1 MSARLLTHDEVSA
14 LHDTGEDWSVSDD
27 GGRTG
32 PLIVD
37 AQGYEVAEVD
47 GFDTTYATDLRHA
60 RLLARA
66 PALRAT
72 ALDLFA
78 RLSIANNAADG
89 NLEPALSLIASEM
102 GHRGDDLHHLT
113 TGVVADRVRVVFSQL
128 NAQRAASAG
137 LRTELAAAHA
147 RIAELER
154 LATGPRSAESDD
166 AWLSRPFAPETLP
179 GWDGDGREVGS

>member
-14 LHDTGEDWSVSDD
+14 LHDAGESWGSRRGNMVQ
-27 GGRTG
+27 
-32 PLIVD
+32 IVVGSRGVI
-37 AQGYEVAEVD
+37 AAVD
-47 GFDTTYATDLRHA
+47 GHDVPAPNEA
-60 RLLARA
+60 RAALMAAA

-137 LRTELAAAHA
+137 LRTELAAANA
-147 RIAELER
+147 RIADLER
-154 LATGPRSAESDD
+154 LAAGPRTPAVDD
-166 AWLSRPFAPETLP
+166 GLARPFAPETLP
-179 GWDGDGREVGS
+179 GWDADGREMVR